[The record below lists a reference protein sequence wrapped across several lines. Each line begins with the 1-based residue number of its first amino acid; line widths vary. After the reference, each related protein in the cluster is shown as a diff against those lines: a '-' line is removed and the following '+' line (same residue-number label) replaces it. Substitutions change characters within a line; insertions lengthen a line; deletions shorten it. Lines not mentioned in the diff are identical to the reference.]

1 MQLAKTEQPKFHIF
15 TPKVIIVEND
25 PTKVDFILGGNSATK
40 FGMEKLKGFHEIL
53 AVVRAFSYSKVALST
68 PGTFPHL

>member
-1 MQLAKTEQPKFHIF
+1 MEQSQNSTFLH
-15 TPKVIIVEND
+15 KVIIAEND

-68 PGTFPHL
+68 PGTFPG